1 MTDARNE
8 EMTAPVPACS
18 APKRLVVFAFDFPYP
33 ANRGGRADIWRR
45 LLALKDAGC
54 DVMLV
59 CWVNADAALQ
69 PTEDEIRFVGAQVR
83 HVLIHRIKRGPLEAL
98 VRLSQLWRL
107 PSHVAARRIKGR
119 AWNDLLELAR
129 TFNADA
135 IWTEGPA
142 CGEAA
147 EKLARTLSLP
157 LFYRSHNIEHL
168 YMARQAKAAV
178 SLRDKFAWRL
188 ACIGLRR
195 YELRLMRFAQRVFD
209 CSIDDLAFWRALGV
223 SHGEWLAPLPEA
235 ALAPAIAAAPAPD
248 GRHDVLFL
256 GNLTT
261 PNNVRGVEFL
271 LNDVLP
277 RVLQKRPGARFT
289 IAGSRPTAYVRS
301 LLAAYPGVT
310 FLENV
315 PDAWAL
321 LQTAKVLVNPV
332 RTGSGIHVK
341 ALDML
346 MTDAPIV
353 CTSQGVC
360 GMPEELRRL
369 FHVHDDAA
377 GFAAAIIA
385 ALEARTIDLAARRHA
400 RRLFSRA
407 AITALVAQIG
417 TDAPRASVHQA
428 DARGPCMH
436 S

>member
-1 MTDARNE
+1 MINERNE
-8 EMTAPVPACS
+8 EINAPRPAGR
-18 APKRLVVFAFDFPYP
+18 ARKRLVVLAFDFPYP

-45 LLALKDAGC
+45 LVAFNDAGC

-59 CWVNADAALQ
+59 CWVNAEASLQ
-69 PTEDEIRFVGAQVR
+69 PTDAEIDIVRAQVR
-83 HVLIHRIKRGPLEAL
+83 HLVIHQVARGPLEAL
-98 VRLSQLWRL
+98 SRLARLWRL
-107 PSHVAARRIKGR
+107 PSHVAARRIEGR
-119 AWNDLLELAR
+119 AWTALLEQAR
-129 TFNADA
+129 AFNAEA
-135 IWTEGPA
+135 IWMEGPA
-142 CGEAA
+142 CGESA
-147 EKLARTLSLP
+147 EKLARVLSLP
-157 LFYRSHNIEHL
+157 LLYRSHNIEHL

-178 SLRDKFAWRL
+178 SMRDKVAWQL

-235 ALAPAIAAAPAPD
+235 ALTPAIASATLPD
-248 GRHDVLFL
+248 SRHDVLFL

-277 RVLQKRPGARFT
+277 RVLQKKPGARFT
-289 IAGSRPTAYVRS
+289 IAGSRPTAYMRG

-315 PDAWAL
+315 ADARAL

-332 RTGSGIHVK
+332 RSGSGIHVK

-360 GMPEELRRL
+360 GMPQELRRL
-369 FHVHDDAA
+369 FRVHDDAA
-377 GFAAAIIA
+377 GFAAAILD
-385 ALEARTIDLAARRHA
+385 ALEASSIDLAARRHA
-400 RRLFSRA
+400 RRLFSPV
-407 AITALVAQIG
+407 AITKLVAQIG
-417 TDAPRASVHQA
+417 TDAAVPHAQTR
-428 DARGPCMH
+428 RRT
-436 S
+436 